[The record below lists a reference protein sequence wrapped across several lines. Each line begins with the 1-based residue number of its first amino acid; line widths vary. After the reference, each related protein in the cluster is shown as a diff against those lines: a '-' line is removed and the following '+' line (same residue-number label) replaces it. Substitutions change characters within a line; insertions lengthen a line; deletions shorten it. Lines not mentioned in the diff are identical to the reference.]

1 MSSCNALPQM
11 WAISPTKTMGCAFKT
26 SCNGEI
32 GALQEFCAGSGERSG
47 AAAGSTTSRAVA
59 SMGKAFCSVESRVVT
74 ATWQVSCVGM
84 DCKVSGVIAGKMTC
98 IVVLEVSAAFW
109 RRL

>member
-26 SCNGEI
+26 SCNGEM
-32 GALQEFCAGSGERSG
+32 GALQEFCVGSGERSG
-47 AAAGSTTSRAVA
+47 ATAGSKTSRAVV
-59 SMGKAFCSVESRVVT
+59 SMGKASCSVESRVAT
-74 ATWQVSCVGM
+74 ATSQASCVGM
-84 DCKVSGVIAGKMTC
+84 DRKVSGVIAGKTSC
-98 IVVLEVSAAFW
+98 IVVLEVAAAFW

>member
-1 MSSCNALPQM
+1 
-11 WAISPTKTMGCAFKT
+11 MGCEFKT

-59 SMGKAFCSVESRVVT
+59 SMGKEEFEASCKAVIEI
-74 ATWQVSCVGM
+74 VSSM
-84 DCKVSGVIAGKMTC
+84 ARTTPTELKKNAGK
-98 IVVLEVSAAFW
+98 AA
-109 RRL
+109 